1 MSGYRFKLPR
11 GLKMK
16 LAGAVHT
23 DSAPPGARPFL
34 SITLM
39 WHDDPLRWGA
49 HVPILQGPEEKL
61 QDQKQEPSSMLA
73 LDMRAHSLG
82 KGSASRGGLSERT
95 NTGRPQRTK
104 REGWEGGPPDLSRI
118 SRFHCGSKLTRLPT
132 EVTAQAQPQ
141 EQVWPRGRNP
151 RVAAPPAGGRWECL
165 RTEVALWKTARRERS
180 FSSCSPDKKLRS
192 EQRCQAIGE
201 GSKENQCGPR
211 NQPSLV

>member
-61 QDQKQEPSSMLA
+61 QDQKQEPSSTLA
-73 LDMRAHSLG
+73 LDMRAHTALG
-82 KGSASRGGLSERT
+82 RGQPAVEVCLSGLTQADHR
-95 NTGRPQRTK
+95 GQ
-104 REGWEGGPPDLSRI
+104 REGWEGGSPDLSRI

-141 EQVWPRGRNP
+141 EQVWPRGMNP

-165 RTEVALWKTARRERS
+165 RTEVALWKTARRE
-180 FSSCSPDKKLRS
+180 
-192 EQRCQAIGE
+192 
-201 GSKENQCGPR
+201 
-211 NQPSLV
+211 